1 MSLDSNPVADA
12 AARAQEEAE
21 QAALP
26 YKWSQTIGD
35 LTVTFDVPANYK
47 SRDLVIDIKKQ
58 KLSAGVKGQD
68 PIISVRTS
76 HSRQSRASS

>member
-1 MSLDSNPVADA
+1 MVSDPNPVEDA
-12 AARAQEEAE
+12 AARAREEAE

-47 SRDLVIDIKKQ
+47 SRDLVIEIKKQ
-58 KLSAGVKGQD
+58 KLTAGVKGQD
-68 PIISVRTS
+68 PIISVRIS
-76 HSRQSRASS
+76 LHQLACL